1 MRCNRVFTQRSAL
14 LAVAALI
21 VMHLFVKGRQAG
33 NSPVLTAL
41 AVSGKPPAVVEV
53 VGDVE
58 HPGIYPASDKLLAD
72 SVMRMAIPRCD
83 GTFVGAIN
91 DQHELAPFGKKVL
104 VVCKANNNG
113 ILAYV
118 YPLPAAHGLTL
129 GLPLDVNRATAAEL
143 ELVPGIGP
151 RLAEKIIQFRQNNG
165 GFGALDEL
173 MQVEGIGEVRMQQLY
188 KYFNV
193 Q

>member
-1 MRCNRVFTQRSAL
+1 MFTQRSAL

-21 VMHLFVKGRQAG
+21 VMHLCVKGRQTG

-41 AVSGKPPAVVEV
+41 AVSGKPSAVVEI

-58 HPGIYPASDKLLAD
+58 HPGIYLTCDKLLAD
-72 SVMRMAIPRCD
+72 SVIRMAIPRCD
-83 GTFVGAIN
+83 GAFVGPIN
-91 DQHELAPFGKKVL
+91 DQHELAPFGKKVS

-129 GLPLDVNRATAAEL
+129 GLPLDVNRATVAEL

-151 RLAEKIIQFRQNNG
+151 RLAEKIVQFRQNNG

-173 MQVEGIGEVRMQQLY
+173 MQVEGIGEVRMQRLS